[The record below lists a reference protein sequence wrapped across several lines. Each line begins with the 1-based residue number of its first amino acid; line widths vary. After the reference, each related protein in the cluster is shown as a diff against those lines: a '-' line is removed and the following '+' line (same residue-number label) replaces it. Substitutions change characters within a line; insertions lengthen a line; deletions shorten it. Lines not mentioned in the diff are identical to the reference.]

1 MLIGLDGIPLTFPK
15 TGIGHYTAQLAQALA
30 AIAPQHE
37 FRLVYPSSFPR
48 VDFPFD
54 SAPPHNLS
62 CVRVPVGPIRKHWW
76 SVGLP
81 AYIAKEK
88 IQLFHGTNYDV
99 PLWRGCRTVL
109 TIHDLSL
116 LLHPETHERRSV
128 ARAKRRLPVMA
139 KAADAIVVPTEAI
152 RQEVCERL
160 RVSEEK
166 VFAVPEAAR
175 EFFQP
180 VQFAETKAT
189 RERLGIGDEFIL
201 TVGTIEPRKNIPAL
215 VKAFERLL
223 LRESEIGRVKSE
235 VGGVKFEGGRMNS
248 ERQLQLVIAGGDGWL
263 SGPSFEA
270 IKNSPV
276 AEQIVLTGY
285 LEDAALR
292 DLYSACRVFVY
303 PSLYEGFGLPPI
315 EAMACGAPVIVGDI
329 PALVESTA
337 GAARIASA
345 REPDALPQAMFE
357 VLTDENERAAL
368 IKAGRQRATELSW
381 TQTAIKTLQIYESLL

>member
-1 MLIGLDGIPLTFPK
+1 MLIGLDGIPLTFLK
-15 TGIGHYTAQLAQALA
+15 TGVGHYTAQLAQALA
-30 AIAPQHE
+30 AIAPEHE

-62 CVRVPVGPIRKHWW
+62 SVRVPVGPIRKHWW
-76 SVGLP
+76 SIGLP
-81 AYIAKEK
+81 RYVARER

-152 RQEVCERL
+152 KQEVCERL
-160 RVSEEK
+160 RVGEQK

-175 EFFQP
+175 AFFQP
-180 VQFAETKAT
+180 IEFAETKAT
-189 RERLGIGDEFIL
+189 RERLGIGDEFVL
-201 TVGTIEPRKNIPAL
+201 TVGTIEPRKNIPVL
-215 VKAFERLL
+215 VKAFERLVT
-223 LRESEIGRVKSE
+223 RESEIVRVKSE
-235 VGGVKFEGGRMNS
+235 QR
-248 ERQLQLVIAGGDGWL
+248 LQLVIAGGKGWL

-270 IKNSPV
+270 IENSP
-276 AEQIVLTGY
+276 AAGQIVVTGY
-285 LEDAALR
+285 LDDAALR
-292 DLYSACRVFVY
+292 DLYSSCRVFVY

-315 EAMACGAPVIVGDI
+315 EAMACGAAVIVSNNS
-329 PALVESTA
+329 ALVESTA
-337 GAARIASA
+337 GAAMIADA
-345 REPDALPQAMFE
+345 REPEAWAAAMSE
-357 VLTDENERAAL
+357 LLEDDNERAAL
-368 IKAGRQRATELSW
+368 INAGHRRATELSW
-381 TQTAIKTLQIYESLL
+381 KQTAIKTLQIYESLL